1 MSLVS
6 VSVGQ
11 IHGNYF
17 LVKMGTT
24 GNRIVVQLE
33 TSDQKLLLQWQ
44 GEEMWGAE
52 TKPEDDH
59 KVIVRELRLAV
70 MTIRK
75 L

>member
-1 MSLVS
+1 MEIIFWSKLEA
-6 VSVGQ
+6 
-11 IHGNYF
+11 
-17 LVKMGTT
+17 ME
-24 GNRIVVQLE
+24 IVVQLE

-59 KVIVRELRLAV
+59 KIIVRELRLAT

>member
-1 MSLVS
+1 MEIIFWS
-6 VSVGQ
+6 
-11 IHGNYF
+11 
-17 LVKMGTT
+17 KMEAME
-24 GNRIVVQLE
+24 IVVQLE

>member
-1 MSLVS
+1 MEIIFWSKLEPL
-6 VSVGQ
+6 G
-11 IHGNYF
+11 
-17 LVKMGTT
+17 
-24 GNRIVVQLE
+24 IVVQLE

-52 TKPEDDH
+52 TKPGDDH
-59 KVIVRELRLAV
+59 KVIVRELRLAT

>member
-1 MSLVS
+1 ME
-6 VSVGQ
+6 
-11 IHGNYF
+11 
-17 LVKMGTT
+17 
-24 GNRIVVQLE
+24 IVVQLE

>member
-1 MSLVS
+1 MEIIFWSKLEA
-6 VSVGQ
+6 
-11 IHGNYF
+11 
-17 LVKMGTT
+17 ME
-24 GNRIVVQLE
+24 IVVQFE

>member
-1 MSLVS
+1 MEIIFWSKLEA
-6 VSVGQ
+6 
-11 IHGNYF
+11 
-17 LVKMGTT
+17 ME
-24 GNRIVVQLE
+24 IVVQLE

>member
-1 MSLVS
+1 MEIIFWSKLEPL
-6 VSVGQ
+6 G
-11 IHGNYF
+11 
-17 LVKMGTT
+17 
-24 GNRIVVQLE
+24 IVVQLE

-59 KVIVRELRLAV
+59 KVIVRELRLAT